1 MNQQKRQPRK
11 RKNSDTPTEN
21 YFTIDH
27 ENAILSY
34 CATQDLDIR
43 TEMYEKFIQPAF
55 DLMVDKI
62 VYTHKFNTLPN
73 IDELRKDCKIWL
85 ITVLDKFDPS
95 KGSKAFSYF
104 SVITKNWFIHK
115 VNFKKTKKEVCLDD
129 SIQELETNSNF
140 FIYNSY
146 EEDVTRHQF
155 HIALTEEI
163 NRWSNMVEK
172 DVDQV
177 VYVTLLNL
185 FKDSHTIEIFNKKAI
200 YLYMREVTGLST
212 KQIVG
217 SLKKFKEEYKHF
229 RRDWDNDE
237 IDV

>member
-1 MNQQKRQPRK
+1 MNQPKRQPRK
-11 RKNSDTPTEN
+11 RKNSNGTTEN
-21 YFTIDH
+21 YFTQDH
-27 ENAILSY
+27 ENAILTY
-34 CATQDLDIR
+34 CATQDLKVR

-85 ITVLDKFDPS
+85 ITILDKFDPS

-115 VNFKKTKKEVCLDD
+115 VNFKKAKREVCLDEN
-129 SIQELETNSNF
+129 IQEIESNSDF
-140 FIYNSY
+140 FIYNTY
-146 EEDVTRHQF
+146 DEDTTKTQF
-155 HIALTEEI
+155 HYALSVEI

-172 DVDQV
+172 DVDEV
-177 VYVTLLNL
+177 VYTALIGL
-185 FKDSHTIEIFNKKAI
+185 FGKSDSIEIFNKKAI

-212 KQIVG
+212 KQIVS
-217 SLKKFKEEYKHF
+217 SLKKFKEEYKQF
-229 RRDWDNDE
+229 RRDWNNDQV
-237 IDV
+237 DV